1 MPVNISKQLYTALV
15 DCHLTNGC
23 EIVIDRDS
31 KLVGLL
37 EDVQI
42 RFLRRMLGV
51 SSNSVIS
58 PLFTETGILPIRAR
72 CLILALR
79 YLKYLASLPPSHYAA
94 IALSQ
99 NILLLDSHCAC
110 WLSDI
115 QQAL

>member
-1 MPVNISKQLYTALV
+1 
-15 DCHLTNGC
+15 

-72 CLILALR
+72 RLILALR

-99 NILLLDSHCAC
+99 NILLLDSHRAC

-115 QQAL
+115 QQALKHFSPH